1 MPPFL
6 RSSSLSSLR
15 CAHWPGPWAE
25 CLLPPSLTLPVR
37 RPLPQPAPGAPPA
50 PQRPQPRDGPAGGLH
65 PQPADFTR
73 LLGTGRRS
81 THTPPGPGSAL
92 PTRSLGAPTR
102 PASRP
107 AASPPAQQPAPS
119 PGLSSLASRP
129 SRRLPLA
136 DVSAGRQCAAAARA
150 RVTSGSPSQARRRFF
165 RPRPRMSRT
174 EKRPLDPSRS
184 LAAPDARRTRPERGP
199 FTR

>member
-15 CAHWPGPWAE
+15 RAHLPRPWAE
-25 CLLPPSLTLPVR
+25 CLLPPSLTLPS
-37 RPLPQPAPGAPPA
+37 
-50 PQRPQPRDGPAGGLH
+50 GGLFPSPRPGLRQH
-65 PQPADFTR
+65 PKAPSPGTAQREGCTHGPQTSPAFWG
-73 LLGTGRRS
+73 LAGAQ
-81 THTPPGPGSAL
+81 HTPPSPESAL
-92 PTRSLGAPTR
+92 PTRSLRAPTR

-107 AASPPAQQPAPS
+107 AAGPLAQHPAPS

-184 LAAPDARRTRPERGP
+184 LTAPDARRTRPERGP